1 MVDHLN
7 RIRIS
12 LCNLARIRDTDLSVL
27 HHFEVGNLVLLVL
40 ENLVVLLWIVLG
52 SGGSVNRNGSIIIV
66 DGRSRNTNVFI
77 HLIHVIILIVF
88 RTDLV
93 VGGGR
98 GGGRLVHVRVE
109 HVGIDDDVQIRATF
123 FTLYR
128 VVDPRVRVYEN
139 RGTILVVSYHRS
151 LRFLVR

>member
-1 MVDHLN
+1 M
-7 RIRIS
+7 
-12 LCNLARIRDTDLSVL
+12 
-27 HHFEVGNLVLLVL
+27 
-40 ENLVVLLWIVLG
+40 
-52 SGGSVNRNGSIIIV
+52 
-66 DGRSRNTNVFI
+66 
-77 HLIHVIILIVF
+77 IILIVF

-123 FTLYR
+123 FALYR